1 MGQHCEQAI
10 CDVVYFSLWVSIV
23 SRQYVMLSIVQFGC
37 ILSGLSC
44 IGMVDANDR
53 PNKGTEHRL

>member
-1 MGQHCEQAI
+1 M
-10 CDVVYFSLWVSIV
+10 SS
-23 SRQYVMLSIVQFGC
+23 QYVMLSIVQFGC

-44 IGMVDANDR
+44 IGVVDVNDR